1 MRTVNCKRTWA
12 TSCSILIFLL
22 SLALPALG
30 GEYKVTRVVDGD
42 TIKVRSISGQTTIRL
57 VGIDA
62 PEVSHKK
69 REPGQPFSQQ
79 ASKYLAGL
87 VLNKTVDIKEYGHDI
102 MHRPCRSDCL
112 WCCGGFDARRPPRS
126 CHHAPSGFGI
136 SGACR
141 SEEKVQE
148 VVLYSIVKQQ
158 ERGFGSAFVFKVL
171 PQISCQ
177 RHTFSLMDLA
187 QGHF

>member
-1 MRTVNCKRTWA
+1 MRTVNRKRTWA

-42 TIKVRSISGQTTIRL
+42 TIKVRSISGETTIRL

-79 ASKYLAGL
+79 ATKYLAGL
-87 VLNKTVDIKEYGHDI
+87 VLNKTVDIKEYGHDRYGRI
-102 MHRPCRSDCL
+102 LGVVSL
-112 WCCGGFDARRPPRS
+112 GGRNINLEMVEAGFAEVYRGDP
-126 CHHAPSGFGI
+126 APGQDL
-136 SGACR
+136 APYWKA
-141 SEEKVQE
+141 EEKA
-148 VVLYSIVKQQ
+148 KAAK
-158 ERGFGSAFVFKVL
+158 RGMWTQGDKY
-171 PQISCQ
+171 ISP
-177 RHTFSLMDLA
+177 REWRKTHR
-187 QGHF
+187 GE